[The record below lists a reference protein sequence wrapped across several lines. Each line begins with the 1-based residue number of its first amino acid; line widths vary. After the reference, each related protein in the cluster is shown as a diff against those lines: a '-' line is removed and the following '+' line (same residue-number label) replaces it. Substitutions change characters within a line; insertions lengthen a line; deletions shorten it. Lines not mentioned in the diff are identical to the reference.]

1 MNQSHQDSVCGKTS
15 VNESSQSE
23 QTSETAVRQE
33 NFQAGDDGDRRLV
46 LTDQERVAILRR
58 ASSGLVRLLVAQAA
72 IGLVIVLGSW
82 LVAGNAAAL
91 SALIGAAAYFVP
103 NALFAMRLFL
113 GYFGPA
119 QSGPFTFFAGEAFK
133 LGTAV
138 VVLALAA
145 WYGSDWLVWPAL
157 LLGLVGVLKGY
168 VLLLLFRKLP

>member
-1 MNQSHQDSVCGKTS
+1 MNQSDQNSVCGKAP
-15 VNESSQSE
+15 VNESSQSG
-23 QTSETAVRQE
+23 QISGKAVGMD
-33 NFQAGDDGDRRLV
+33 NFQAGDDADRRLV
-46 LTDQERVAILRR
+46 LTDQERAQIVRR
-58 ASSGLVRLLVAQAA
+58 ASKGLVRLIAAQAA
-72 IGLVIVLGSW
+72 IALVVILGSW

-103 NALFAMRLFL
+103 NALFAMRLLL

-119 QSGPFTFFAGEAFK
+119 KSGPFMFFAGEAFK

-145 WYGSDWLVWPAL
+145 WYGRDWLVWPAL
-157 LLGLVGVLKGY
+157 LLGLIGVLKGY

>member
-1 MNQSHQDSVCGKTS
+1 MNQSDQNSVCDKTS
-15 VNESSQSE
+15 DSQPQQARE
-23 QTSETAVRQE
+23 RTVR
-33 NFQAGDDGDRRLV
+33 AGSRAGGDTDRRLV
-46 LTDQERVAILRR
+46 LTDQERMMILRR
-58 ASSGLVRLLVAQAA
+58 ASGGLVRVIVAQAA
-72 IGLVIVLGSW
+72 IALVIIAGSW
-82 LVAGNAAAL
+82 LVAGKAAGL

-119 QSGPFTFFAGEAFK
+119 KSGVFAFFAGEAFK

-138 VVLALAA
+138 IVLALAA
-145 WYGSDWLVWPAL
+145 WYGREWLVWPAL

>member
-1 MNQSHQDSVCGKTS
+1 MNQSDQNSVCGNAPVK
-15 VNESSQSE
+15 ESSQSE
-23 QTSETAVRQE
+23 PLSSKSVRPDNVQ
-33 NFQAGDDGDRRLV
+33 FDGDADRRLV
-46 LTDQERVAILRR
+46 LTDKERAQIVRR
-58 ASSGLVRLLVAQAA
+58 ASKGLMRLIVAQAA
-72 IGLVIVLGSW
+72 IGLVVILVSW

-103 NALFAMRLFL
+103 NALFAVRLLL

-119 QSGPFTFFAGEAFK
+119 KSGAFMFFAGEAFK

-145 WYGSDWLVWPAL
+145 WYGRDWLVWPAL

-168 VLLLLFRKLP
+168 VVLLLFRKLP